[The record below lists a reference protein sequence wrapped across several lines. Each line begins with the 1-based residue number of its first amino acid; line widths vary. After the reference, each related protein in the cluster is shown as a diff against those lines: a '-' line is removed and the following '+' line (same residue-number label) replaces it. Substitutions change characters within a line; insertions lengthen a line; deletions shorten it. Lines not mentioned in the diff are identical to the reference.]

1 MGSSNIL
8 KTPAETLLFLCIC
21 LGKSIYIGDRGKTA
35 SRILEYYPNVWLIGV
50 EKKYSFNLMRNVEVY
65 EEVRLKSLRSLNL
78 NTYKK

>member
-35 SRILEYYPNVWLIGV
+35 SRILEYYPILIGV

-65 EEVRLKSLRSLNL
+65 EEVRLKSLLSLNL